1 MVKPIVFPGGSIGE
15 LSVNGTVNDL
25 AMCGA
30 RPLYLSS
37 ALIIEEGFP
46 MEGLWQVVRSMR
58 SAAASAGVT
67 LVTGD
72 TKVVDRGKGDGIFI
86 TTSGIGLIP
95 PGVVIDPARAR
106 PGDRILLS
114 GSIADHG
121 IAIMSVREGLRF
133 ETTVR
138 SDTAP
143 LNGMVGAILEAC
155 PGIHVMRDPTRGGVA
170 SALNEIAAAA
180 SVGIRIEEER
190 IPVVEEV
197 RGACELLGFDP
208 LYVANEG
215 KMLAF
220 VPREEAGAVLKIMRA
235 PSPGPGRSRHRR
247 GRSGAPRRGDH
258 ADPRR
263 REQGRGHD
271 VGRTAAED
279 LLMPFVILA
288 VNPGSTSTK
297 MAVYRDDQL
306 LSAHVLRHD
315 TADTGAIP
323 GGMGSARLPAQPHP
337 HMGPRACPF
346 GIRRG
351 GHRRSVA
358 PAPGRNVPCEH
369 PDA

>member
-1 MVKPIVFPGGSIGE
+1 MDIGSIDTFSCPIPISDYPTVLLAHGGGGKLSQQLIGKMIVPEFSNDQLSRLHDGAVLELGGVRLAFSTDGYVVKPIVFPGGSIGE
-15 LSVNGTVNDL
+15 LAVNGTVNDL

-46 MEGLWQVVRSMR
+46 MDGLWQVVRSMQ
-58 SAAASAGVT
+58 AAAESAGVT

-95 PGVVIDPARAR
+95 PGVLVDPARAR

-114 GSIADHG
+114 GTIADHG

-138 SDTAP
+138 SDTAS
-143 LNGMVGAILEAC
+143 LNGMVGLILEAC
-155 PGIHVMRDPTRGGVA
+155 PDIHVMRDPTRGGVA
-170 SALNEIAAAA
+170 SALNEIAASA

-220 VPREEAGAVLKIMRA
+220 VPREESGAVLKIMR
-235 PSPGPGRSRHRR
+235 
-247 GRSGAPRRGDH
+247 
-258 ADPRR
+258 
-263 REQGRGHD
+263 GHP
-271 VGRTAAED
+271 
-279 LLMPFVILA
+279 L
-288 VNPGSTSTK
+288 
-297 MAVYRDDQL
+297 
-306 LSAHVLRHD
+306 
-315 TADTGAIP
+315 
-323 GGMGSARLPAQPHP
+323 
-337 HMGPRACPF
+337 
-346 GIRRG
+346 
-351 GHRRSVA
+351 
-358 PAPGRNVPCEH
+358 GRNAADIGEVVAEH
-369 PDA
+369 PGVVTMSTRVGGSRVVDMMSGEQLPRIC

>member
-1 MVKPIVFPGGSIGE
+1 MDIGSIDTLSCPIPISDYPTVLLAHGGGGKLSQQLIGKMIVPEFSNDQLSRLHDGAVLELGGVRLAFSTDGYVVKPIVFPGGSIGE
-15 LSVNGTVNDL
+15 LAVNGTVNDL
-25 AMCGA
+25 SMCGA

-46 MEGLWQVVRSMR
+46 MDGLWQVVRSMQA
-58 SAAASAGVT
+58 AAASAGVT

-95 PGVVIDPARAR
+95 PEVVVDPARAR

-143 LNGMVGAILEAC
+143 LNGMVGLILEAC

-190 IPVVEEV
+190 IPVAEEV

-220 VPREEAGAVLKIMRA
+220 VPREESGAVLKIMR
-235 PSPGPGRSRHRR
+235 
-247 GRSGAPRRGDH
+247 
-258 ADPRR
+258 
-263 REQGRGHD
+263 GHP
-271 VGRTAAED
+271 
-279 LLMPFVILA
+279 L
-288 VNPGSTSTK
+288 
-297 MAVYRDDQL
+297 
-306 LSAHVLRHD
+306 
-315 TADTGAIP
+315 
-323 GGMGSARLPAQPHP
+323 
-337 HMGPRACPF
+337 
-346 GIRRG
+346 
-351 GHRRSVA
+351 
-358 PAPGRNVPCEH
+358 GRNAADIGEVVAEH
-369 PDA
+369 PGVVTMRTRVGGSRVVDMMSGEQLPRIC

>member
-1 MVKPIVFPGGSIGE
+1 MDIGSIDTFSCPIPISDYPAVLLAHGGGGKLSQQLIGKMIVPEFSNDQLSRLHDGAVLDLGGVRLAFSTDGYVVKPIVFPGGSIGE

-46 MEGLWQVVRSMR
+46 MDGLWQVVRSMQA
-58 SAAASAGVT
+58 AAASAGVT

-95 PGVVIDPARAR
+95 PGVVIDPARAA

-143 LNGMVGAILEAC
+143 LNGMVGSILEVC

-190 IPVVEEV
+190 IAVAEEV

-220 VPREEAGAVLKIMRA
+220 VPRGEAAAVLKIMRA
-235 PSPGPGRSRHRR
+235 HPLGRD
-247 GRSGAPRRGDH
+247 A
-258 ADPRR
+258 ADIG
-263 REQGRGHD
+263 E
-271 VGRTAAED
+271 V
-279 LLMPFVILA
+279 
-288 VNPGSTSTK
+288 
-297 MAVYRDDQL
+297 
-306 LSAHVLRHD
+306 
-315 TADTGAIP
+315 
-323 GGMGSARLPAQPHP
+323 
-337 HMGPRACPF
+337 
-346 GIRRG
+346 
-351 GHRRSVA
+351 VA
-358 PAPGRNVPCEH
+358 EH
-369 PDA
+369 PGVVTMRTRVGGSRVVDMMSGEQLPRIC